1 VDTADGSV
9 LELVSVTAAALPV
22 SETAS
27 VVVVVSVV
35 EGISDT
41 VADGVV
47 LPTAV

>member
-9 LELVSVTAAALPV
+9 LELVSVTKAALPV

-27 VVVVVSVV
+27 VVVVSVA

-41 VADGVV
+41 VAVDVA
-47 LPTAV
+47 LATAV